1 MQDGATQQEYC
12 EIGQDGG
19 MAGIEMWCVRTT
31 IDIGRDNSVEI
42 APSDDDS
49 EGDATLICAC
59 LWISPCNHSSRFQKK
74 KKDQMK
80 LPSTLLLV
88 QEMVLATHGYMPIAP
103 RKVPAYRT
111 PAVLAPKSMENPTTP
126 NNDMKMLHSPRCWV
140 RSAM

>member
-31 IDIGRDNSVEI
+31 IDIGSDNTVEI

-59 LWISPCNHSSRFQKK
+59 LWISPCNRSSRFFLKRSNETTFHVITCPGDGVGNAWIYAHCAK
-74 KKDQMK
+74 EDSRISN
-80 LPSTLLLV
+80 PSGFST
-88 QEMVLATHGYMPIAP
+88 
-103 RKVPAYRT
+103 
-111 PAVLAPKSMENPTTP
+111 
-126 NNDMKMLHSPRCWV
+126 
-140 RSAM
+140 